1 MLPDLFN
8 NSTLPM
14 LEHVVQFAQERHGVL
29 AGNIAN
35 MNTPGYKTRD
45 LSTEAFQSSLK
56 QAAKASRQ
64 PQAGGSAGQAAL
76 LSERGLITSQTQIT
90 FDTMPGNDAYANVRD
105 SMKSILHHDGTDVSL
120 EKQITEISKNQSQ
133 HNMAIRLMATQ
144 FNQLRAAISERVT

>member
-1 MLPDLFN
+1 MPL
-8 NSTLPM
+8 

-56 QAAKASRQ
+56 RAVEASRQ
-64 PQAGGSAGQAAL
+64 PQVRGSAGQAAL
-76 LSERGLITSQTQIT
+76 LTEQGLIASQTNTT
-90 FDTMPGNDAYANVRD
+90 FGTMPGNDAYSEVRD
-105 SMKSILHHDGTDVSL
+105 AMKSILYHDGTDVSL